1 MTPRFRSIRGA
12 RMRRPAILL
21 FTVAVGLLSMA
32 GCDPRQMLFF
42 LQPFDPQIK
51 APGPSLQ
58 GKKVVLI
65 TKTVPGTQGDFV
77 SLDRDLTRE
86 LAQILRKN
94 VKRLT
99 IVDVDKVQAWDRAH
113 PSWTDPA
120 EAGMAFDADLV
131 VFLEVAHFQIQSP
144 SSPELFE
151 GKSNIHVRV
160 VELDYPKDDRD
171 RPMTDKPKEPTVVYD
186 NDRESTFPIRGP
198 VPYSAG
204 VNSAT
209 FKNRFL
215 NIVATELSWDFIP
228 HAAGDNIQ
236 QVKFNED

>member
-21 FTVAVGLLSMA
+21 FTVAVGLLSLA

-51 APGPSLQ
+51 APGPSLKD
-58 GKKVVLI
+58 KKVVLI
-65 TKTVPGTQGDFV
+65 SKTVPGAQNDFV

-86 LAQILRKN
+86 LTSLLKAN
-94 VKRLT
+94 VKHLNV
-99 IVDVDKVQAWDRAH
+99 VDVDKVQAWDRAH
-113 PSWTDPA
+113 PSWSDPA
-120 EAGMAFDADLV
+120 DAGVAFDADLV
-131 VFLEVAHFQIQSP
+131 IFLEIAHFQVQSP

-151 GKSNIHVRV
+151 GRSNIHVRV

-171 RPMTDKPKEPTVVYD
+171 RPMTDKPKEPKIIYD
-186 NDRESTFPIRGP
+186 NDRETTFPVRGP
-198 VPYSAG
+198 IPISAG
-204 VNSAT
+204 VNAAT

-215 NIVATELSWDFIP
+215 KIVATELSWDFVP
-228 HAAGDNIQ
+228 HAPGDNIQ
-236 QVKFNED
+236 NVKFNDD

>member
-1 MTPRFRSIRGA
+1 
-12 RMRRPAILL
+12 MRRPAILL
-21 FTVAVGLLSMA
+21 LTAAVGLLSLA

-51 APGPSLQ
+51 APGPSLK
-58 GKKVVLI
+58 GKKVVII
-65 TKTVPGTQGDFV
+65 TKTVPGTQSDFV
-77 SLDRDLTRE
+77 SLDRNLTRE
-86 LAQILRKN
+86 LTALLRKD
-94 VKRLT
+94 VHKLE

-120 EAGMAFDADLV
+120 DAGAAFDADLV
-131 VFLEVAHFQIQSP
+131 IFLEIAHFQIQSP

-160 VELDYPKDDRD
+160 VEFAHPKDDRD
-171 RPMTDKPKEPTVVYD
+171 RPMTDKPKESSVVYD
-186 NDRESTFPIRGP
+186 NDRETIFPIRGP
-198 VPYSAG
+198 VPVSAG
-204 VNSAT
+204 VNAAT

-215 NIVATELSWDFIP
+215 KVVATELSWDFIP

-236 QVKFNED
+236 DVKFNDD